1 MLRIL
6 EISWLLISVATG
18 TISAYQFV
26 TDGWQAAI
34 WMLAITGVALL
45 MYTVRKGKNGTTSTG
60 TGWDEVPL
68 GVMSF
73 ELGVMSWE
81 LGVFNYEL

>member
-1 MLRIL
+1 MAGCNLD
-6 EISWLLISVATG
+6 VG
-18 TISAYQFV
+18 DY
-26 TDGWQAAI
+26 GCC
-34 WMLAITGVALL
+34 ITHV
-45 MYTVRKGKNGTTSTG
+45 YCTQETKGKNGTTSTG

-73 ELGVMSWE
+73 ELGVMSRE

>member
-45 MYTVRKGKNGTTSTG
+45 MYTVRRVRMEQHQREQDGTK
-60 TGWDEVPL
+60 
-68 GVMSF
+68 
-73 ELGVMSWE
+73 
-81 LGVFNYEL
+81 YH